1 MIPALIWL
9 ALLVLFLVVEAATVG
24 LVSLWFAVGALG
36 ALIAALLGGGVW
48 LQTAVF
54 LVLSVAALAAM
65 RPLLRRYV
73 EPRRVAT
80 NADRILDAEGVV
92 IQTIDNR
99 AAVGQIRVGGAVWT
113 ARSDSDTPIEKDATV
128 RVLRIEGVKAI
139 VAPARQPAAVQ

>member
-9 ALLVLFLVVEAATVG
+9 ALLIFFLVVEAATVG
-24 LVSLWFAVGALG
+24 LVSLWFAAGALG
-36 ALIAALLGGGVW
+36 ALVTALLGGGIW
-48 LQTAVF
+48 LQAVVF
-54 LVLSVAALAAM
+54 LAISVAALAAL

-73 EPRRVAT
+73 EPRKVAT

-113 ARSDSDTPIEKDATV
+113 ARSDSDTPIEKDTTV

-139 VAPARQPAAVQ
+139 VAPVQQPAAVQ